1 MRRFIVN
8 ETFTDED
15 TGTEYFQGAIYEL
28 DAKTKAKVEQ
38 WTAEDKVRDPDVSH
52 GDDDDDEVEKTIEE
66 AKAKHEAEDSD
77 DDDDL
82 SPDEIDEEIKKQ
94 DKD

>member
-38 WTAEDKVRDPDVSH
+38 WAAEDKIRDPDVSQ
-52 GDDDDDEVEKTIEE
+52 DDDDVEKTIDE
-66 AKAKHEAEDSD
+66 AKAKHEAEED
-77 DDDDL
+77 D
-82 SPDEIDEEIKKQ
+82 EDEEEE
-94 DKD
+94 DEDEDADEKDEPA